1 MPIFLYFLNFSKK
14 NRIYKQVPKANS
26 LINHFGVDKDYNR
39 YGLPAVLSVSKM
51 TIKGKNNHIS
61 NVIMQ
66 THENDQKDCGKSSYY
81 YKFCIAYHSF
91 FYILDC

>member
-1 MPIFLYFLNFSKK
+1 
-14 NRIYKQVPKANS
+14 
-26 LINHFGVDKDYNR
+26 
-39 YGLPAVLSVSKM
+39 M

-81 YKFCIAYHSF
+81 YKFCVAYHSF
-91 FYILDC
+91 LYILDCELC